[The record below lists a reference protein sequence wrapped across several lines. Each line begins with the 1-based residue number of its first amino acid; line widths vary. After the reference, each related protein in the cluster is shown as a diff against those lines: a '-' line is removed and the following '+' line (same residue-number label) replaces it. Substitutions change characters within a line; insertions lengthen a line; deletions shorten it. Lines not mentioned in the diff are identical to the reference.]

1 MFNLCDVTAPAARRN
16 VVGQYSSFA
25 AARAAAFDL
34 LPILCFE
41 ADDDYEG
48 CADMITEHGALY
60 VIEPA

>member
-1 MFNLCDVTAPAARRN
+1 MFNLCDVTAPRASRN
-16 VVGQYSSFA
+16 VVGQYPSFD

-41 ADDDYEG
+41 ADDDYPG
-48 CADMITEHGALY
+48 CADMITEHGSLY